1 VLSHKPPE
9 DYAQVAATL
18 DDIRRKPFNTRH
30 RIIDVQGRLHEVIA
44 VAELLRA
51 DGGEVIGTNGFYVDV
66 TFPPE
71 ERESFI
77 NAAVAETAANPTVI
91 EQVQGIL
98 RIVYRI
104 DADAAFDLLTWR
116 SQAANIEARVLAEQ
130 LLADFRA
137 LNYDDTLPS
146 RPLFAN
152 RCQRPTTASGGDV

>member
-1 VLSHKPPE
+1 MLSHKPPE

-98 RIVYRI
+98 MIVYRI
-104 DADAAFDLLTWR
+104 DADAAFD
-116 SQAANIEARVLAEQ
+116 QIG
-130 LLADFRA
+130 RA
-137 LNYDDTLPS
+137 H
-146 RPLFAN
+146 
-152 RCQRPTTASGGDV
+152 V